1 MTPKA
6 PPFSR
11 PVRVEAIHRD
21 GLDMRVEADEAERAA
36 LAKLNNLPAIG
47 RLVGVFSLRRGGGG
61 TILARGEVQADVTQT
76 CVVSARAVARRVGR
90 RAGRRCRFAPSA
102 EDPPRRGA
110 RRPAEAQIVTMGDDD
125 EPDPIVDG
133 KIDLGALAA
142 EFMALGLDPYPRK
155 PGVEF
160 ELSGQSEEEALHR
173 VAFLASLARTQE
185 APSEFSSAPRG

>member
-1 MTPKA
+1 MTLKA

-76 CVVSARAVARRVGR
+76 CVVSLEPFDASVAEPVDV
-90 RAGRRCRFAPSA
+90 RFAPSA

-110 RRPAEAQIVTMGDDD
+110 PVGEAQIVTMGDDD

-142 EFMALGLDPYPRK
+142 EFLALGLDPYPRK

-160 ELSGQSEEEALHR
+160 ELSGQSEEEAS
-173 VAFLASLARTQE
+173 AASPFGELGAE
-185 APSEFSSAPRG
+185 LKKHS